1 MNWEARD
8 EFVEKMFR
16 RSGSVYSRRYYGFG
30 VDNFRKFCEG
40 AGIGEVDGKNVYSVM
55 DAYVGY
61 LHGTKGLKAKTIHD
75 YITAVRK
82 FLGYVDVEVD
92 PLKFRNKVVMPK
104 VTQIADVPLR
114 LEDVQTLLTRGRPSP
129 KLRALILVLLS
140 SGMRIGEAL
149 SMRWADLDLNST
161 PGTIGLRAEY
171 TKTRAA
177 RTAYVSEE
185 AKQALLELK
194 ASSPPT
200 ERVLD
205 YAGDMWQKQ
214 KEAGRTFRRLVG
226 RVGLGERLEGHRTHR
241 IHFHSFRK
249 FFLTRAVDTLGDHAG
264 HALCGHG
271 FYMDTYYRKSEEE
284 RKAEYLRLMPRLT
297 VFSKEA
303 VSTDQMLATFNRQ
316 FLKISRYT
324 DKEIEALG
332 DLSQL
337 SNEQLQ
343 DLIARKQ
350 LEKLGLSNGNRQK
363 VIKLD
368 ELESYI
374 GDGWEFVTNLNGDK
388 AIVRLP
394 SH

>member
-114 LEDVQTLLTRGRPSP
+114 LEDVQTLLTRWRPSP

-241 IHFHSFRK
+241 IHFHSWGT
-249 FFLTRAVDTLGDHAG
+249 TRGTPSAG
-264 HALCGHG
+264 TG
-271 FYMDTYYRKSEEE
+271 
-284 RKAEYLRLMPRLT
+284 
-297 VFSKEA
+297 
-303 VSTDQMLATFNRQ
+303 STWTPTTGR
-316 FLKISRYT
+316 
-324 DKEIEALG
+324 
-332 DLSQL
+332 
-337 SNEQLQ
+337 
-343 DLIARKQ
+343 ARRR
-350 LEKLGLSNGNRQK
+350 GRRSTSGSCR
-363 VIKLD
+363 
-368 ELESYI
+368 
-374 GDGWEFVTNLNGDK
+374 G
-388 AIVRLP
+388 
-394 SH
+394 